1 MTPFDPRGPQVT
13 QLFKDQ
19 KAVEVT
25 VLTNQNIPVHLS
37 RSQVGQKVS
46 RTFAK
51 RANKTANKISKIE
64 FSALLRQALTRIHIQ
79 KKPVMKKNMFHRV
92 IRLRKFLV
100 IFIRIIFT
108 TITISITKFKSHP
121 MVTPPY
127 CRPLSIIYRIATFK
141 RTEVSKGH
149 RVIIYL
155 TDNLRL
161 ILYNL

>member
-1 MTPFDPRGPQVT
+1 MKNYQKKA
-13 QLFKDQ
+13 QLLSATVKDR

-25 VLTNQNIPVHLS
+25 FLSNQSIPVAS
-37 RSQVGQKVS
+37 RSKSKTNVRK
-46 RTFAK
+46 K
-51 RANKTANKISKIE
+51 REQNANKISKIE
-64 FSALLRQALTRIHIQ
+64 FSALLRLGSVFTRIHIQ
-79 KKPVMKKNMFHRV
+79 KKPDMKKNMSNPV

-100 IFIRIIFT
+100 IFIRVILT
-108 TITISITKFKSHP
+108 TITISFTNFKSHP

-127 CRPLSIIYRIATFK
+127 RRPLSIIYRIATFK
-141 RTEVSKGH
+141 RTEVTKGH

>member
-1 MTPFDPRGPQVT
+1 M
-13 QLFKDQ
+13 
-19 KAVEVT
+19 T
-25 VLTNQNIPVHLS
+25 VLSNQTIPVHLS

-51 RANKTANKISKIE
+51 KAKNSEQNSKIE

-79 KKPVMKKNMFHRV
+79 KKPDMKKNMFNPV

-108 TITISITKFKSHP
+108 TITISITNFKRHP

-141 RTEVSKGH
+141 RTEVTKGH